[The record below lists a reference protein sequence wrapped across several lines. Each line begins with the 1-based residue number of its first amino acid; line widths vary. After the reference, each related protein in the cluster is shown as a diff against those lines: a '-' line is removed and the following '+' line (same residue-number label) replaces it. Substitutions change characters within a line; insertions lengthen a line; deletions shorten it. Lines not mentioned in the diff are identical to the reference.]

1 MARLKQTI
9 VGVNMSSIDDDNF
22 PKKSLRYAFGMISE
36 FVTHKK
42 RQIDRKKELRPAFK
56 NPSA

>member
-9 VGVNMSSIDDDNF
+9 VWGVNMSSIDNDNF

-36 FVTHKK
+36 WH
-42 RQIDRKKELRPAFK
+42 RNL
-56 NPSA
+56 